1 MILSNKIAYF
11 ASPLDNCGTSYR
23 VNSSLKLVPIK
34 LEFNFTLQQREY
46 QFLKITG
53 EGYIPTYTRTLL
65 TDKLHDVFGFRT
77 DYEINSTDKMRGIIK
92 NTKK

>member
-34 LEFNFTLQQREY
+34 LEFNFTLQQ
-46 QFLKITG
+46 I
-53 EGYIPTYTRTLL
+53 
-65 TDKLHDVFGFRT
+65 
-77 DYEINSTDKMRGIIK
+77 INYSKNIANVIIK
-92 NTKK
+92 PFTLTITN

>member
-34 LEFNFTLQQREY
+34 LEFNFTLQPS
-46 QFLKITG
+46 LKNL
-53 EGYIPTYTRTLL
+53 PHR
-65 TDKLHDVFGFRT
+65 
-77 DYEINSTDKMRGIIK
+77 N
-92 NTKK
+92 NP

>member
-34 LEFNFTLQQREY
+34 LEFNFTLQRN
-46 QFLKITG
+46 
-53 EGYIPTYTRTLL
+53 
-65 TDKLHDVFGFRT
+65 H
-77 DYEINSTDKMRGIIK
+77 
-92 NTKK
+92 

>member
-34 LEFNFTLQQREY
+34 LEFNFTLQLQMK
-46 QFLKITG
+46 KI
-53 EGYIPTYTRTLL
+53 IR
-65 TDKLHDVFGFRT
+65 
-77 DYEINSTDKMRGIIK
+77 
-92 NTKK
+92 